1 MQLRFP
7 TRALTLAA
15 VTIGAGSALVLG
27 APAAM
32 AAHESSN
39 ALSYAPVAKS
49 SAPDASGRG
58 VINYVKGTSGEEEP
72 NTEWTS
78 SFRFSGLAPDVTYT
92 VTVKGR
98 FAVATDSSAICS
110 FTTSTSGAGGCTARF
125 TGLRRLAVSQLVTG
139 DSAQGAPVLQA
150 TRQAV
155 LAGPGSITSRG
166 GCREPEQMG
175 STCAAPGRA

>member
-15 VTIGAGSALVLG
+15 VTIAAGSALVLG

-39 ALSYAPVAKS
+39 ALSYAPVANS

-58 VINYVKGTSGEEEP
+58 VINYVKGTSGEEP
-72 NTEWTS
+72 NTQWTS

-110 FTTSTSGAGGCTARF
+110 FTTSTSGAGGCAARF
-125 TGLRRLAVSQLVTG
+125 TGLQRLAVSQLVTG

-155 LAGPGSITSRG
+155 VAGPGSITSRG

-175 STCAAPGRA
+175 STCAAPSRA